1 MKYLKGICTAVITA
15 VSIMVIASMATNGAA
30 ALTRLSDEQKGVHYE
45 RNSKGCYYN
54 SHYYFKYNSYRCYY
68 YYWHKYC

>member
-30 ALTRLSDEQKGVHYE
+30 ALTRLSDE
-45 RNSKGCYYN
+45 
-54 SHYYFKYNSYRCYY
+54 
-68 YYWHKYC
+68 